1 MKSQQAKP
9 FDLTVSHGRERTSDS
24 LESNN
29 IKKKKKKKK
38 KKIKGLI
45 NSINKARDLW
55 QWRAN
60 QEDPNSIF
68 ISNYLNLYVHDIFI

>member
-9 FDLTVSHGRERTSDS
+9 FDLTVSHGRERKSDS

-29 IKKKKKKKK
+29 IKKKKK

-45 NSINKARDLW
+45 NSINKARDL
-55 QWRAN
+55 
-60 QEDPNSIF
+60 
-68 ISNYLNLYVHDIFI
+68 

>member
-29 IKKKKKKKK
+29 IKQK

-55 QWRAN
+55 QWRVN

-68 ISNYLNLYVHDIFI
+68 ISN